1 MVDNPL
7 HIKVNSQL
15 NANASTIKIEMSFL
29 TAPQPSGDNYVND
42 QQNSPGLLEIMWKV
56 TGSRLQALLGFYG
69 KTTFEMTWNIVKSK
83 TAEPVMKYIK
93 SISSV
98 HQFEDAAIAQFES
111 ITKSRTIRCGF
122 FHFANSIRYGSRP
135 DAIWIIEDFI

>member
-1 MVDNPL
+1 
-7 HIKVNSQL
+7 
-15 NANASTIKIEMSFL
+15 
-29 TAPQPSGDNYVND
+29 
-42 QQNSPGLLEIMWKV
+42 MWKV

-98 HQFEDAAIAQFES
+98 HQFEDTAIA
-111 ITKSRTIRCGF
+111 
-122 FHFANSIRYGSRP
+122 
-135 DAIWIIEDFI
+135 